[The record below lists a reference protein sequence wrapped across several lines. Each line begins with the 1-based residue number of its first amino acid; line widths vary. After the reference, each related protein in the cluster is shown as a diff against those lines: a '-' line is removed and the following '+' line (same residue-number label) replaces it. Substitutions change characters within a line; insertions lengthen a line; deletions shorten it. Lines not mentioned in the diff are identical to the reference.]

1 MKSITVSLRVR
12 PEHLAKALDGL
23 LQYDK
28 SHLPET
34 LAEIV
39 RSTMFIGINQTTIGL
54 PLEASQSS
62 MDTIL
67 GMTRQRGKK
76 RTMMEPYDMLRSNKN
91 EVKQDIMAS
100 NIDRA
105 IEHELASMTDQ
116 SNDNLSSSHAD
127 DSFNPSNLGD
137 DNDN

>member
-39 RSTMFIGINQTTIGL
+39 RNSFFIGINQTTIGL
-54 PLEASQSS
+54 PLEASKSS
-62 MDTIL
+62 MDIIL

-76 RTMMEPYDMLRSNKN
+76 RTMMSPSDMMRSDKA
-91 EVKQDIMAS
+91 EVKQDLIAS
-100 NIDRA
+100 NIDSA
-105 IEHELASMTDQ
+105 IERELAGMIDSD
-116 SNDNLSSSHAD
+116 SNNAHAD

-137 DNDN
+137 DNDI